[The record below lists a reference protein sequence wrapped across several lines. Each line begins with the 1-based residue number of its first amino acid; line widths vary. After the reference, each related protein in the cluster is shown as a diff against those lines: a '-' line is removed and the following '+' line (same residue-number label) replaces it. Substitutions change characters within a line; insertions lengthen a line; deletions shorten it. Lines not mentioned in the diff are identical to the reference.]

1 MLQFKEGTKMK
12 KMIIAILAVAA
23 LSFAEKNEVC
33 NHADL
38 SAGFCYSDGYICNLS
53 TEMGGVRFTLGKNSS
68 CKEAELLQTDL
79 VTYFHK
85 MKNGVPEVDP
95 ATNLLVLDTERP
107 MTTLKPVLAENPAE
121 NTTALSVAINTANL
135 INAAN
140 EKFKVRVIYHQP
152 GHPDVNSVHLL
163 SVQKIADK

>member
-33 NHADL
+33 DYPDL
-38 SAGFCYSDGYICNLS
+38 SAGFCYSDGFICNLS
-53 TEMGGVRFTLGKNSS
+53 TEMGGVRFTLGSKSS
-68 CKEAELLQTDL
+68 CKDAELLETDL
-79 VTYFHK
+79 VTYHHK

-95 ATNLLVLDTERP
+95 ETNLLVLDPAKR
-107 MTTLKPVLAENPAE
+107 MTTLRPVLAENPAE
-121 NTTALSVAINTANL
+121 NTTALSVAINTAYL

-152 GHPDVNSVHLL
+152 GHPDINSVHLL